1 VRSIK
6 GARKLRTFAQNTVVN
21 VASEED
27 WEACFTRARDR
38 LVVVEFSA
46 VRSADAVAAGSCY

>member
-6 GARKLRTFAQNTVVN
+6 GARKLRTFAENRVVTI
-21 VASEED
+21 ASEED

-46 VRSADAVAAGSCY
+46 VRSAVAVAAGSCY